1 MKPINI
7 TEQVVVDMA
16 REFVQELYKTGR
28 VKTDSFSYKKNFAS
42 VKKDAVEVNFTYE
55 AYSQMFA
62 LIDHFDCEVAWRGI
76 VNRIDKTHFQIT
88 KILLYPQTVT
98 GTTVDTDQEE
108 FSKWFQALPVETI
121 RNLRFQGHSHVDFGV
136 TPSSRDMEDQWR
148 FIDGLKPTSYQIF
161 MIWNKKRQYNV
172 RVIDLADNVIYEG
185 ADVKVTV
192 GDFDSTR
199 FLEDADKTV
208 RKRPV
213 YVASTVANYGAYGA
227 GTYYGKAVT
236 PQKTY
241 PQTVATQT
249 PVPQIKTVTGAAAPK
264 VNEVSETRYPLVNY
278 YKENPEDL
286 DTCWNSSCF
295 PYDN

>member
-7 TEQVVVDMA
+7 TEQVAADMA
-16 REFVQELYKTGR
+16 REFIQELYKTGR

-185 ADVKVTV
+185 ADVKVTI

-213 YVASTVANYGAYGA
+213 YVASTAANYGAYGA

-236 PQKTY
+236 PKKTY

-264 VNEVSETRYPLVNY
+264 VKETSETRYPLVNH

-286 DTCWNSSCF
+286 DACWNSSCF

>member
-1 MKPINI
+1 
-7 TEQVVVDMA
+7 
-16 REFVQELYKTGR
+16 
-28 VKTDSFSYKKNFAS
+28 
-42 VKKDAVEVNFTYE
+42 
-55 AYSQMFA
+55 
-62 LIDHFDCEVAWRGI
+62 
-76 VNRIDKTHFQIT
+76 
-88 KILLYPQTVT
+88 
-98 GTTVDTDQEE
+98 
-108 FSKWFQALPVETI
+108 
-121 RNLRFQGHSHVDFGV
+121 
-136 TPSSRDMEDQWR
+136 MEDQWR

-213 YVASTVANYGAYGA
+213 YVANTVTNYGVYGA

-264 VNEVSETRYPLVNY
+264 VKEVSESRYPLVNY

>member
-7 TEQVVVDMA
+7 TEQVVADMA

-172 RVIDLADNVIYEG
+172 RVIDLADNVISRLLLEILTRLDFSRMQTKRFESALYMSQAQSQITELMEQ
-185 ADVKVTV
+185 APIMVKQLRRKKR
-192 GDFDSTR
+192 TR
-199 FLEDADKTV
+199 KQLP
-208 RKRPV
+208 RKRQCRK
-213 YVASTVANYGAYGA
+213 S
-227 GTYYGKAVT
+227 
-236 PQKTY
+236 
-241 PQTVATQT
+241 
-249 PVPQIKTVTGAAAPK
+249 
-264 VNEVSETRYPLVNY
+264 RR
-278 YKENPEDL
+278 
-286 DTCWNSSCF
+286 
-295 PYDN
+295 

>member
-7 TEQVVVDMA
+7 TEQVVADMA

-28 VKTDSFSYKKNFAS
+28 VKTDFFSYKKNFAS

-227 GTYYGKAVT
+227 GTYYGKTVT

>member
-7 TEQVVVDMA
+7 TEQVAADMA
-16 REFVQELYKTGR
+16 REFIQELYKTGR

-213 YVASTVANYGAYGA
+213 YVASTAANYGAYGA

-236 PQKTY
+236 PKKTY

-264 VNEVSETRYPLVNY
+264 VKETSETRYPLVNH

-286 DTCWNSSCF
+286 DACWNSSCF

>member
-7 TEQVVVDMA
+7 TEQVAADMA
-16 REFVQELYKTGR
+16 REFIQELYKTGR

-185 ADVKVTV
+185 ADVKVTI

-213 YVASTVANYGAYGA
+213 YVASTAANYGAYGA

-236 PQKTY
+236 PKKTY

-264 VNEVSETRYPLVNY
+264 VKETSESRYPLVNH

-286 DTCWNSSCF
+286 DACWNSSCF

>member
-7 TEQVVVDMA
+7 TEQVVADMA

-227 GTYYGKAVT
+227 GTYYGKAV
-236 PQKTY
+236 
-241 PQTVATQT
+241 ATQT

>member
-7 TEQVVVDMA
+7 TEQVAADMA
-16 REFVQELYKTGR
+16 REFIQELYKTGR

-161 MIWNKKRQYNV
+161 Y
-172 RVIDLADNVIYEG
+172 DLEQ
-185 ADVKVTV
+185 
-192 GDFDSTR
+192 
-199 FLEDADKTV
+199 E
-208 RKRPV
+208 
-213 YVASTVANYGAYGA
+213 ASV
-227 GTYYGKAVT
+227 
-236 PQKTY
+236 QR
-241 PQTVATQT
+241 
-249 PVPQIKTVTGAAAPK
+249 
-264 VNEVSETRYPLVNY
+264 SRH
-278 YKENPEDL
+278 
-286 DTCWNSSCF
+286 
-295 PYDN
+295 

>member
-7 TEQVVVDMA
+7 TEQVAADMA
-16 REFVQELYKTGR
+16 REFIQELCKTGR

-208 RKRPV
+208 RKRLYTSQAP
-213 YVASTVANYGAYGA
+213 S
-227 GTYYGKAVT
+227 
-236 PQKTY
+236 
-241 PQTVATQT
+241 
-249 PVPQIKTVTGAAAPK
+249 QIMELMEQAPIMVK
-264 VNEVSETRYPLVNY
+264 QLRRKKRTRKQLPR
-278 YKENPEDL
+278 KRQ
-286 DTCWNSSCF
+286 CHKSRR
-295 PYDN
+295 

>member
-7 TEQVVVDMA
+7 TEQVVEDMA
-16 REFVQELYKTGR
+16 REFIQELYKTGKI
-28 VKTDSFSYKKNFAS
+28 KTDTFSYKKNFSS

-108 FSKWFQALPVETI
+108 FSKWFQALPAETI

-136 TPSSRDMEDQWR
+136 SPSSRDMDDQWR

-192 GDFDSTR
+192 GDFDPTR

-208 RKRPV
+208 RRRAM
-213 YVASTVANYGAYGA
+213 YVANAVTNYGAYGA

-236 PQKTY
+236 PQETH
-241 PQTVATQT
+241 PQTAA
-249 PVPQIKTVTGAAAPK
+249 PQVKTVTGAAAPK
-264 VNEVSETRYPLVNY
+264 VEGSSDTRYPLADY
-278 YKENPEDL
+278 YKENPKDLEDY
-286 DTCWNSSCF
+286 WNSSCF
-295 PYDN
+295 PYET